1 MKNYNYTSIIK
12 PTLTFSNAI
21 DTIDEEEIT
30 ELPPTTTTATT
41 TVEYQTQKLWDSSDW
56 NEDNDY
62 WNTQVTISPK
72 SGNKTIFNC

>member
-21 DTIDEEEIT
+21 DTIDEEEIP
-30 ELPPTTTTATT
+30 EFPPTTTTATT
-41 TVEYQTQKLWDSSDW
+41 TVEYQTQKSSDSWDW
-56 NEDNDY
+56 NEDDDY

-72 SGNKTIFNC
+72 KWQQNYF